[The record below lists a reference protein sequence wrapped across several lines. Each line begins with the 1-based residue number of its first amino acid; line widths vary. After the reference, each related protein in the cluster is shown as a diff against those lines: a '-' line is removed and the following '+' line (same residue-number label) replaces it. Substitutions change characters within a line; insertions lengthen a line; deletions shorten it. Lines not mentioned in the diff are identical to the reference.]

1 MVHKLIHRVT
11 MFKLPGEEAQKGL
24 LAAYDQLAKDQK
36 KVRPLPCGCRHA
48 ARLAKTDLHQLLL
61 YHFGLAMQ
69 SCLSNEANQ
78 CRAELTNCRF
88 YPSSEELQANRD
100 SLQDGKPYIPFICAG
115 VAMDDP
121 RTKGYTIVAKTEF
134 WSLEDL
140 QYYDKECE
148 AHAAL
153 KKTAATLGLAEP
165 PLTVYFEGSPTI
177 NFTGTDPNASS

>member
-36 KVRPLPCGCRHA
+36 K
-48 ARLAKTDLHQLLL
+48 
-61 YHFGLAMQ
+61 
-69 SCLSNEANQ
+69 
-78 CRAELTNCRF
+78 
-88 YPSSEELQANRD
+88 
-100 SLQDGKPYIPFICAG
+100 DGKPYIPFICAG